1 MSMVHCQ
8 RAVLLQF
15 LLVIYLA
22 ALLKCSCRW
31 HWLTNQT
38 VKPIQNMKGNT
49 VSKYSFAICFWT
61 MSCPNQHDEIDSCFF
76 LFFFFFGV
84 CVCAWRSTSPGFYFF
99 IFVSSSPKVLNQ
111 EQNAAVVDREAHSSL
126 LLSAQQ
132 INILLQ
138 APLPSHSEKCL
149 SSKLV
154 AEVGSICVSLLH
166 ELYCECYVSLRHLLL
181 SVL

>member
-76 LFFFFFGV
+76 SFV
-84 CVCAWRSTSPGFYFF
+84 CVCVCGVYKSRIFLF
-99 IFVSSSPKVLNQ
+99 FVSSSPKVLNQ
-111 EQNAAVVDREAHSSL
+111 EQNAAVVDSEAHGSL

-138 APLPSHSEKCL
+138 ARLPSHSEKCL

-166 ELYCECYVSLRHLLL
+166 ELYCECYVSLRLLLL